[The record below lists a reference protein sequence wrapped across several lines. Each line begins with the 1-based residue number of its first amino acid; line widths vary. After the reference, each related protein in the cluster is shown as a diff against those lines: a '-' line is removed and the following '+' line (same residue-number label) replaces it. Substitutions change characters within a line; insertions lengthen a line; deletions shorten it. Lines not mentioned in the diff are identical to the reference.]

1 MKIASCHWPSQAC
14 WRSSASARA
23 ERFDCSLFRGAQAQ
37 FACYD
42 NLSRAPKAE
51 PKEAIEAG
59 TPPSQTRLPRG
70 HRKPRADYSAHSGS
84 TPLALTSCAHFF
96 SSLSMKAP

>member
-1 MKIASCHWPSQAC
+1 MKIAFLPAFAGLLAL
-14 WRSSASARA
+14 SASARA

-51 PKEAIEAG
+51 PKEAIKLERAK
-59 TPPSQTRLPRG
+59 PNAAAAR
-70 HRKPRADYSAHSGS
+70 HRKPRTD
-84 TPLALTSCAHFF
+84 
-96 SSLSMKAP
+96 